1 MDRTSS
7 STHFGHGGGN
17 SGVPR
22 NQRGGT
28 STSLSASISA
38 QGVAPKGLVL
48 VVPCAWLK
56 SDGQFGCKTAWQR
69 TGSVQEGC
77 GGTLGGS

>member
-7 STHFGHGGGN
+7 STQFGHGEGN

-22 NQRGGT
+22 DQRRGT
-28 STSLSASISA
+28 STSLSTSISA
-38 QGVAPKGLVL
+38 QAVAPKGLVP

-56 SDGQFGCKTAWQR
+56 SDGQLGCKTTLPR